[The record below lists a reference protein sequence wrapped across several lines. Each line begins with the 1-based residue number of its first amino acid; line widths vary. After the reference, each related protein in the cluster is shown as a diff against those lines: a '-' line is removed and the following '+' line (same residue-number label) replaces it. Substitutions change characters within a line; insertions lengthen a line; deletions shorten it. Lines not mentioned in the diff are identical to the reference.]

1 MSRVGGGRGF
11 GGGGER
17 SDRSTTFGRNQESS
31 ICEIKFSSLTKGI
44 KRK

>member
-1 MSRVGGGRGF
+1 MSRVGGEDW
-11 GGGGER
+11 GGGER